1 MKFVH
6 RQYDPKIFR
15 FLRER
20 EIPLHLVE
28 NLPLEFVDESSKDLL
43 RILDQEARV

>member
-1 MKFVH
+1 MKLVH

-20 EIPLHLVE
+20 EIPLHFGE
-28 NLPLEFVDESSKDLL
+28 SLPLEFVDESSKHLL
-43 RILDQEARV
+43 RILNQEARV